1 MTPQFCMHL
10 MSKLLKGNGRAL
22 MLWIRMLSAH
32 AFLFYALY
40 AWKVMGVGGAGNLL
54 QFFVGILIGCS
65 LLVMLAPAEY
75 DPDYES
81 AARASVG
88 TYARLA
94 ICMAMAWFGEI
105 AMATAFLAA
114 TAIMALHRSR
124 CLEARPRAEESPH
137 AAERKA

>member
-1 MTPQFCMHL
+1 MTPQFCIL
-10 MSKLLKGNGRAL
+10 FVARLLKGNRRAL
-22 MLWIRMLSAH
+22 MLWVRMLSAH

-40 AWKVMGVGGAGNLL
+40 AWKVMGVAGAGHLF
-54 QFFVGILIGCS
+54 QFFVGILVGCS
-65 LLVMLAPAEY
+65 LLVMLAPAKY

-94 ICMAMAWFGEI
+94 LCMGMAWFGEI
-105 AMATAFLAA
+105 AMAAAFLAA

-124 CLEARPRAEESPH
+124 CLDARPHAQESPH